1 MAVHNVRYASDN
13 FVLISHHLLTRGFL
27 LNTPCCCFHK
37 SDAHCLAH
45 TTGVQMHN
53 TNVKS
58 TPVLLNASRTACFP
72 RAYLMQLYSR
82 LSLVSTAVN
91 WI

>member
-45 TTGVQMHN
+45 TTGVQTHN
-53 TNVKS
+53 NTQTPLRSS
-58 TPVLLNASRTACFP
+58 TTRLALLV
-72 RAYLMQLYSR
+72 
-82 LSLVSTAVN
+82 SLVHISCNCTLG
-91 WI
+91 